1 MGWGEIA
8 KVGER
13 PHIQERSA
21 QLMNGSPSRTEPR
34 AASRSIGTRY
44 HLPRLIIQPPA
55 NPVQD
60 MHYAEW
66 TEAEVSVFLTLY
78 MRVLLMGCR

>member
-13 PHIQERSA
+13 PNIQQRLA

-44 HLPRLIIQPPA
+44 HLPRLIIQSPA

-66 TEAEVSVFLTLY
+66 AEAEVSVSLALY
-78 MRVLLMGCR
+78 MKVVLMACR